1 MTWNESTHTCWDISR
16 VPNLS
21 VYDPTS
27 DKTLFIA
34 AHTPFALKVRS
45 SGQNV
50 GEGSIFAESDLVE
63 MFYQDPNPN
72 GASLW
77 AVVGDPGTG
86 KSQFIRLIN
95 LSRELA
101 QPHHHIVYIPRDRTN
116 LRGALERILDGL
128 EGAEY
133 DELRVEL
140 RGAVSQFT
148 DPVEAERRFV
158 TALGLEL
165 FSADRGIDAPEQQK
179 MKVLLGFLTKVV
191 SDIHFIN
198 KMLELGAPK
207 RIIRQVLGQDE
218 DSDDAEV
225 GLEFT
230 REEVDRLFDAGGLEP
245 DNLAFE
251 AREVWKRVV
260 GPPNRV
266 VVLELL
272 NKYVAIAI
280 NNVFWSNGTSLVDL
294 MNRLRL
300 LLHKEGKELVLLI
313 EDMSVLSGVQME
325 LLEALITTV
334 QDDEPV
340 APIRSIFAITHGFFN
355 PLRDMVRQ
363 RISKVIEVQSL
374 NGEGTPDSS
383 LEFFARYLNAA
394 RLSESELNSLT
405 IGQAVPSACDAC
417 PKKNDCHEAFGEVN
431 GMGLFPYT
439 ASSFGLLKGTIEKKL
454 QVPRVV
460 VGTLFNDF
468 LTTATE
474 NLKEGEF
481 PSDRLLAGFKVPG
494 VRNPSNIA
502 QVNFQDRFEKEH
514 ERIVR
519 FQRYWAIYPDI
530 YDPRPD
536 FLADAF
542 QLPKPTSV
550 GKPRVGP
557 EPPPPPPPP
566 PPSHDDP
573 RERAFRE
580 WTTSPA
586 GLERSVAQEARQCV
600 FNAVC
605 ATLEN
610 NFGIKTGNSLIG
622 DRRVGLG
629 QLFRPESV
637 VLPKAQGGGIG
648 ETVAYERFAIELKPE
663 NLSVIQDLV
672 MGNYFDPSSLAAT
685 IAWIEAFTER
695 VHNKYLE
702 RYGDLTFECTS
713 VIVSS
718 RLQSTNGT
726 SNIGLQTFLGE
737 IVIPEQLDVGRTEK
751 WRQHVDQLL
760 ERRKSAIV
768 KLDDVLGMGKQ
779 GGGTLSSR
787 FKAYISSNNVIES
800 VLNEETELENL
811 ARVEVAKDNDIR
823 SSLRDLLGAS
833 TIGEVLP
840 LIRSEINRLDSILSG
855 QVAKASEIQ
864 EITQTIE
871 VLNHFSQLDL
881 KEVDTTSSLDD
892 LLQSLSSV
900 RRSDLQKIRSMIE
913 ELIKALDNLTIKA
926 NVFAQN
932 RGYPQNLLS
941 HVEQQ
946 FENFGFRKG
955 S

>member
-251 AREVWKRVV
+251 AREVW
-260 GPPNRV
+260 NRV
-266 VVLELL
+266 AGLPSRVAVLELL

-340 APIRSIFAITHGFFN
+340 APIRSIFAITPGFFN

-363 RISKVIEVQSL
+363 RIS
-374 NGEGTPDSS
+374 
-383 LEFFARYLNAA
+383 
-394 RLSESELNSLT
+394 
-405 IGQAVPSACDAC
+405 
-417 PKKNDCHEAFGEVN
+417 
-431 GMGLFPYT
+431 
-439 ASSFGLLKGTIEKKL
+439 
-454 QVPRVV
+454 
-460 VGTLFNDF
+460 
-468 LTTATE
+468 
-474 NLKEGEF
+474 
-481 PSDRLLAGFKVPG
+481 
-494 VRNPSNIA
+494 
-502 QVNFQDRFEKEH
+502 
-514 ERIVR
+514 
-519 FQRYWAIYPDI
+519 
-530 YDPRPD
+530 
-536 FLADAF
+536 
-542 QLPKPTSV
+542 
-550 GKPRVGP
+550 
-557 EPPPPPPPP
+557 
-566 PPSHDDP
+566 
-573 RERAFRE
+573 
-580 WTTSPA
+580 
-586 GLERSVAQEARQCV
+586 
-600 FNAVC
+600 
-605 ATLEN
+605 
-610 NFGIKTGNSLIG
+610 
-622 DRRVGLG
+622 
-629 QLFRPESV
+629 
-637 VLPKAQGGGIG
+637 
-648 ETVAYERFAIELKPE
+648 
-663 NLSVIQDLV
+663 
-672 MGNYFDPSSLAAT
+672 
-685 IAWIEAFTER
+685 
-695 VHNKYLE
+695 
-702 RYGDLTFECTS
+702 
-713 VIVSS
+713 
-718 RLQSTNGT
+718 
-726 SNIGLQTFLGE
+726 
-737 IVIPEQLDVGRTEK
+737 
-751 WRQHVDQLL
+751 
-760 ERRKSAIV
+760 
-768 KLDDVLGMGKQ
+768 
-779 GGGTLSSR
+779 
-787 FKAYISSNNVIES
+787 
-800 VLNEETELENL
+800 
-811 ARVEVAKDNDIR
+811 
-823 SSLRDLLGAS
+823 
-833 TIGEVLP
+833 
-840 LIRSEINRLDSILSG
+840 
-855 QVAKASEIQ
+855 
-864 EITQTIE
+864 
-871 VLNHFSQLDL
+871 
-881 KEVDTTSSLDD
+881 
-892 LLQSLSSV
+892 
-900 RRSDLQKIRSMIE
+900 
-913 ELIKALDNLTIKA
+913 
-926 NVFAQN
+926 
-932 RGYPQNLLS
+932 
-941 HVEQQ
+941 
-946 FENFGFRKG
+946 
-955 S
+955 